1 MMSLFEKKLLQIQ
14 KDPYQYEAFLSNK
27 STVVR
32 AGPGSGKTSVLTLK
46 LMQLLNEKIKFPRGL
61 ACITYNKE
69 AAKEFQS
76 RLKELGL
83 RERKNVFLGTVHAFC
98 IAEVITPYAHLYQ
111 YEIPLPLKII
121 SKTEQNQLLKSVL
134 ENLEVT
140 NKRISITTINKERS
154 LQIEGASHVETP
166 INREVSLVAKE
177 YEKRLIQLGKVD
189 FTSIIKYSTL
199 LIQNHSYVRKCLE
212 AKFPWILIDEYQDLG
227 KPLHEIV
234 LTLLNLTNIKIF
246 AVGDPDQSIYSFGGG
261 DPQYLNEL
269 FNNSKIEPIILKNN
283 YRSHKDIVEAF
294 LTVLDKDLS
303 TYIPN
308 KTYDK
313 AASFHFITC
322 EKELNE
328 QYEKVAK
335 DIIPQ
340 CIEEGIP
347 HEEICVLVK
356 ENKDIKELGLYFEEE
371 EIPFYVSKFEFDR
384 SDIVKW
390 LEDCALW
397 ITDRRKASFNELF
410 NFWINL
416 LKKHNNELNE
426 LMKQKQRIKLL
437 NILSKSIEH
446 KENLYRWLYH
456 VATSLELL
464 ELLTSS
470 DIYPDEVNNLENLLQ
485 LTRNGTY
492 SDYNVDKFAH
502 IRKPNNQVTLSTRH
516 SSKGLEF
523 EVVIMLGMEHTIF
536 PSYRSLNND
545 NPSELEEETRLF
557 FVCVSRSKRVCYFL
571 RSKKLTKDTKY
582 GTRTDTYAPS
592 MFWKIIKDIQSNKTT
607 RTLPIC

>member
-1 MMSLFEKKLLQIQ
+1 MGLFEEKRSQIQ
-14 KDPYQYEAFLSNK
+14 DDPYQNEAFLSNK
-27 STVVR
+27 STVVK

-69 AAKEFQS
+69 AAKEFQL

-111 YEIPLPLKII
+111 YDIPLPLKII
-121 SKTEQNQLLKSVL
+121 SKTDQNQLFKDVVKD
-134 ENLEVT
+134 LEVT
-140 NKRISITTINKERS
+140 NKGISITKMNKERS
-154 LQIEGASHVETP
+154 LKVGGVSRVETP
-166 INREVSLVAKE
+166 INREISLVATE

-189 FTSIIKYSTL
+189 FTSIVQYATL

-227 KPLHEIV
+227 KPLHEMV
-234 LTLLNLTNIKIF
+234 LTLLNHTNIKIF
-246 AVGDPDQSIYSFGGG
+246 AVGDPDQSIYSFGGS

-269 FNNSKIEPIILKNN
+269 FNNSKVEPITLKNN
-283 YRSHKDIVEAF
+283 YRSHKDIIEAF
-294 LTVLDKDLS
+294 LTVLDKDLN
-303 TYIPN
+303 TYIP
-308 KTYDK
+308 KKIYDK
-313 AASFHFITC
+313 DASFHFITC
-322 EKELNE
+322 EKELSE
-328 QYEKVAK
+328 QYEKVVK

-347 HEEICVLVK
+347 YEEICVLVK
-356 ENKDIKELGLYFEEE
+356 ENKDVTELGLYFEEE

-384 SDIVKW
+384 SDIIKW

-397 ITDRRKASFNELF
+397 ITDHRKISFNELF

-416 LKKHNNELNE
+416 LTKHNNELDE
-426 LMKQKQRIKLL
+426 QMKQTQRVKFL
-437 NILSKSIEH
+437 NILTKSIEH
-446 KENLYRWLYH
+446 KEKLYRWLYH
-456 VATSLELL
+456 IITGFDLL

-485 LTRNGTY
+485 LTKNGTY
-492 SDYNVDKFAH
+492 SDYDVEKFAY
-502 IRKPNNQVTLSTRH
+502 IRKPNNQVTLTTRH

-523 EVVIMLGMEHTIF
+523 EAVIMLGMEHTLF
-536 PSYRSLNND
+536 PSYRSLNSD

-557 FVCVSRSKRVCYFL
+557 FVCVSRSKRVCYLL
-571 RSKKLTKDTKY
+571 RSKELTRDTRY
-582 GTRTDTYAPS
+582 GPRTNSYAPS
-592 MFWKIIKDIQSNKTT
+592 IFWGIIENKQKHKATN
-607 RTLPIC
+607 TL

>member
-1 MMSLFEKKLLQIQ
+1 MSLFEEKRSQIQ
-14 KDPYQYEAFLSNK
+14 DDPYQNAAFLSNK
-27 STVVR
+27 STVVK

-98 IAEVITPYAHLYQ
+98 IAEVITPYAHLYK
-111 YEIPLPLKII
+111 YDIPLPLKII
-121 SKTEQNQLLKSVL
+121 SKADQKQLFKDVL
-134 ENLEVT
+134 EHLEAT
-140 NKRISITTINKERS
+140 KKRISITMMNKERA
-154 LQIEGASHVETP
+154 LQIEGVSRIETP
-166 INREVSLVAKE
+166 INRDVSLVARE
-177 YEKRLIQLGKVD
+177 YEKRLLQLGKVD
-189 FTSIIKYSTL
+189 FTSIVKFATL
-199 LIQNHSYVRKCLE
+199 LIQNQPYVRKCLE

-227 KPLHEIV
+227 RPLHEMV
-234 LTLLNLTNIKIF
+234 LTLLNHTNIKIF

-261 DPQYLNEL
+261 NPKYLNEL
-269 FNNSKIEPIILKNN
+269 FKDSRMEPIILKNN

-294 LTVLDKDLS
+294 LTVLDRDLGTYSPQKFFDKD
-303 TYIPN
+303 
-308 KTYDK
+308 
-313 AASFHFITC
+313 AAFNLITC

-328 QYEKVAK
+328 QYEKVVQ
-335 DIIPQ
+335 DIIPR
-340 CIEEGIP
+340 CIEDGIP
-347 HEEICVLVK
+347 YEEICVLVK
-356 ENKDIKELGLYFEEE
+356 ENKDVTELSLYFEDEGL
-371 EIPFYVSKFEFDR
+371 PYYVSKFEFDR

-416 LKKHNNELNE
+416 LTKHNNELDNQ
-426 LMKQKQRIKLL
+426 MKHKKRIEFL
-437 NILSKSIEH
+437 NILTKSMH
-446 KENLYRWLYH
+446 YKENLYRWLYH
-456 VATSLELL
+456 ITTGLKLL
-464 ELLTSS
+464 EILAAS
-470 DIYPDEVNNLENLLQ
+470 DIYPDEVNNLEELLQ
-485 LTRNGTY
+485 LTKDGTY
-492 SDYNVDKFAH
+492 SDYDVEKFAH

-607 RTLPIC
+607 RTLPNC